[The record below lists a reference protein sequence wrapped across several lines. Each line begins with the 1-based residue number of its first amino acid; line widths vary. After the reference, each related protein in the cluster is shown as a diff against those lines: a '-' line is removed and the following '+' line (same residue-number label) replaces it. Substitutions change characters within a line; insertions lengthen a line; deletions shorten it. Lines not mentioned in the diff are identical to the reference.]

1 MEIFK
6 AFDLNGDGQLE
17 YLEIFEGYKL
27 YFNGDHARAET
38 EAKNIFEKLD
48 FNNNGTIDYSEF
60 LITQLDPTKVVNED
74 RLREVFDMFDCD
86 QSGFITAD
94 EIKKML
100 GGGDSQKKTPKPKSS
115 ANKVESLIG
124 SMENK

>member
-1 MEIFK
+1 
-6 AFDLNGDGQLE
+6 
-17 YLEIFEGYKL
+17 
-27 YFNGDHARAET
+27 
-38 EAKNIFEKLD
+38 LD

-100 GGGDSQKKTPKPKSS
+100 GGGEK
-115 ANKVESLIG
+115 
-124 SMENK
+124 